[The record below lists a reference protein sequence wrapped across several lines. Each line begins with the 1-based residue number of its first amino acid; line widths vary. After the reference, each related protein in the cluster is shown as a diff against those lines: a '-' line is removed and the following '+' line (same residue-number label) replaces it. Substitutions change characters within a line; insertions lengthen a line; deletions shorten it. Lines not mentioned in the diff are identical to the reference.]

1 MNFFENSVSKI
12 IDVGAE
18 IIRVAPAAA
27 TGRHRE
33 TPKARLTE
41 SSSAS
46 FQSLRFP
53 RSLKVW
59 VPQILPLL
67 ESSLGSGFSW
77 LKRVDERRSVGK
89 MTKNHIVCCVLI
101 DCGVSNEALIKK
113 IEVRVM
119 GVNLFR
125 FFPEIARFPNQSQFD
140 S

>member
-1 MNFFENSVSKI
+1 MKFFENCVSKI
-12 IDVGAE
+12 IDVRRK

-33 TPKARLTE
+33 TQEARLTE

-46 FQSLRFP
+46 FQSLRFS

-67 ESSLGSGFSW
+67 ESSSGSGFSNEFGVE
-77 LKRVDERRSVGK
+77 RVDERRSVGK

-101 DCGVSNEALIKK
+101 LI
-113 IEVRVM
+113 
-119 GVNLFR
+119 
-125 FFPEIARFPNQSQFD
+125 
-140 S
+140 